1 MYFPHVT
8 LEDSEAQGDCVT
20 FPKWQ
25 SQNSTSG
32 LSELKAKVLWLLCKS
47 TMGANS
53 VLGTE

>member
-8 LEDSEAQGDCVT
+8 LDDSEAQGDCVT

-25 SQNSTSG
+25 SQNSISG

-47 TMGANS
+47 TVGANS
-53 VLGTE
+53 VPGTE